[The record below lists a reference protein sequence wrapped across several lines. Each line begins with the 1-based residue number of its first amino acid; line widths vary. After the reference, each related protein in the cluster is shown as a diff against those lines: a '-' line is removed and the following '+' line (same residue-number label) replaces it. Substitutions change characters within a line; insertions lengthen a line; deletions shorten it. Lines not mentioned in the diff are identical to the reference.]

1 MESLMR
7 FVMVVLVLFLCSCA
21 HNPDPWTSEQ
31 KLFFSTATAL
41 QVMDYTQT
49 QYALR
54 NPDRFYEINPII
66 DKAHDKWGAHGVTA
80 YFAASLASRWVLVHY
95 TPTQHRWLPLT
106 LFNLM
111 SALCV
116 GNNYDIGVQLLNKPY

>member
-1 MESLMR
+1 MR
-7 FVMVVLVLFLCSCA
+7 GLILILLLLCLCSCA
-21 HNPDPWTSEQ
+21 HTPDPWTKEQ
-31 KLFFSTATAL
+31 KFFFGTATAL
-41 QVMDYTQT
+41 QAMDYTQT

-54 NPDRFYEINPII
+54 NPNRFYEINPVI

-80 YFAASLASRWVLVHY
+80 YFAGSLAMRWAIVHY
-95 TPTQHRWLPLT
+95 MPTQHRWIPLA

-111 SALCV
+111 SGLCV